1 MYYTYSR
8 SNASLSSSPDSKRH
22 CLHHGFQPNRYA
34 SPKKKD
40 FFEVHLEN
48 SCRLLLPC
56 SSYLQYLLPS
66 FAPIKHRIALDSL
79 NFFFSLSSF
88 IFVLE
93 SYAVTNNYNTCSPQP
108 HSPQPHC
115 SSEIS
120 LQNRHS
126 ACAPR
131 VVDFLTACFFFT
143 SFFARFVE
151 IAIFHLFPHEIKRK
165 KPFQISLKYRVCLSE

>member
-108 HSPQPHC
+108 HSPQLHC

-131 VVDFLTACFFFT
+131 VVDFLTACFFLPLSSLGLWKLPFFI
-143 SFFARFVE
+143 SFHMRSRRKNRF
-151 IAIFHLFPHEIKRK
+151 
-165 KPFQISLKYRVCLSE
+165 KYR

>member
-131 VVDFLTACFFFT
+131 VVDFLTACFFLPLSSLGLWKLPFFI
-143 SFFARFVE
+143 SFHMRSRRKNRF
-151 IAIFHLFPHEIKRK
+151 
-165 KPFQISLKYRVCLSE
+165 KYR

>member
-8 SNASLSSSPDSKRH
+8 SNASLSSSLDSKRH

-131 VVDFLTACFFFT
+131 VVDFLTACFFLPLSSLGLWKLPFFI
-143 SFFARFVE
+143 SFHMRSRGKNRF
-151 IAIFHLFPHEIKRK
+151 
-165 KPFQISLKYRVCLSE
+165 KYR